1 MLPPRATV
9 LAFALRFFAIL
20 GVYLIPWAPV
30 GEAYSTVASGIGNAA
45 LSVLTSSSLELTIVR
60 ARATAESSAADS
72 FNAELDVVDHR
83 HGASVR
89 LALDLRSLTY
99 VPTAV
104 FVALAV
110 AAPIWQG
117 RRGLRVLLGG
127 LVTLHVFYG
136 VALTAMVTFFLGRT
150 RPFPM
155 LELGPA
161 ARLIFDV
168 LHRVLVAPPGMAFA
182 VPGFVW
188 LTGVWLTSPARVE
201 PTSDES
207 VAPA

>member
-1 MLPPRATV
+1 MLPPRAALV
-9 LAFALRFFAIL
+9 AFAVRFFAIL
-20 GVYLIPWAPV
+20 AVYLIPWAPV
-30 GEAYSTVASGIGNAA
+30 GEAYSTIATGVGNAVVS
-45 LSVLTSSSLELTIVR
+45 LLPSDRLELTFVR
-60 ARATAESSAADS
+60 PRETAESTSADA
-72 FNAELDVVDHR
+72 FNAELDVTDRR
-83 HGASVR
+83 HGASIR

-117 RRGLRVLLGG
+117 RRGLRMLAGG
-127 LVTLHVFYG
+127 LATLHVFYA
-136 VALTAMVTFFLGRT
+136 VALTAMVAFFLGRT

-155 LELGPA
+155 LDLGPA
-161 ARLIFDV
+161 ARLLFDV

-188 LTGVWLTSPARVE
+188 LAAVWLTSPARVSA
-201 PTSDES
+201 TSDES